1 MNPQKNQPAKM
12 PLNLLVALLGILI
25 SAIMSGLN
33 SRVGSLGL
41 AEVRGTLGLAMDAAS
56 WLSTSYTVGEL
67 IAMPFATWFA
77 ITLSVRR
84 FHFYM
89 VMCSA
94 AIGLLLPFIQ
104 DLNLMIALRFIQG
117 VSSGALIPILMMM
130 ALKTLPPSI
139 RLHGLALYALTATF
153 APNLAIWLTGYWTDS
168 LHDWRLIYWQIIPM
182 CLISLIL
189 VGMTLPKE
197 KIITARFK
205 QGNWFGMGF
214 GMSSLI
220 LIGISLSQGVR
231 LDWFNSPL
239 ICISLGSGLAF
250 LGVYLISEWYHPTPF
265 IKLQLLSRRNLWVGS
280 IIFMA
285 LLTILLSG
293 SLLPSSYLGMI
304 QGFKAQQIAP
314 IGLYIALPQLI
325 LGSVVA
331 IFLYQK
337 WVDARVVL
345 CLGLALIAAACFLS
359 AQLTGQWHVEQFI
372 TATLLQALGQS
383 MTVVPLLFLMTS
395 VVEPMEGPYF
405 SGTINALRVLG
416 TLFGSAVV
424 GQILVARGHYHSQML
439 LDKAM
444 QNENLQAIQVINID
458 HIIAEQAHILSVAD
472 TYRLLGCFAIG
483 VIFLVW
489 RMLYI
494 PAPSP
499 QIVPTANNLQS
510 KPLHG

>member
-1 MNPQKNQPAKM
+1 M
-12 PLNLLVALLGILI
+12 PIKPLIALVGILI

-41 AEVRGTLGLAMDAAS
+41 ADIRGTWGLALDASS

-84 FHFYM
+84 FHFHM

-94 AIGLLLPFIQ
+94 LIALILPSIQ
-104 DLNLMIALRFIQG
+104 DLNVMIVLRFIQG
-117 VSSGALIPILMMM
+117 ISSGALIPILMMM

-153 APNLAIWLTGYWTDS
+153 SPNLAIWITGYWTDS
-168 LHDWRLIYWQIIPM
+168 LHDWRWLYWQIIPM
-182 CLISLIL
+182 CIVSLIL
-189 VGMTLPKE
+189 VGFTLPKE
-197 KIITARFK
+197 KILTDRFK
-205 QGNWFGMGF
+205 EGNWFGMVF
-214 GMSSLI
+214 GMVSLI

-239 ICISLGSGLAF
+239 ICISLGSGLSF
-250 LGVYLISEWYHPTPF
+250 FGIYLISEWYHPAPF
-265 IKLQLLSRRNLWVGS
+265 IKLQLLARRNLWLGS

-293 SLLPSSYLGMI
+293 SLLPANYLGII
-304 QGFKAQQIAP
+304 QGFKAEQIAP

-331 IFLYQK
+331 ILLYQK

-359 AQLTGQWHVEQFI
+359 AQITIQWHVDQFI
-372 TATLLQALGQS
+372 NATLLQALGQP
-383 MTVVPLLFLMTS
+383 MTIVPLLFLMTS
-395 VVEPMEGPYF
+395 VVEPREGPYF
-405 SGTINALRVLG
+405 AGTINALRVLG

-424 GQILVARGHYHSQML
+424 GQILVVRGRYHSQVL
-439 LDKAM
+439 LDQTM
-444 QNENLQAIQVINID
+444 LNGNLPPFESANIS

-472 TYRLLGCFAIG
+472 SYRILGSFAII
-483 VIFLVW
+483 VILLVL
-489 RMLYI
+489 RLFYI
-494 PAPSP
+494 PAPNTQALQVAS
-499 QIVPTANNLQS
+499 NLQS
-510 KPLHG
+510 KPTHG